1 MTEKDR
7 KEIETRQAILEKL
20 KKKLNDL
27 TLSRKCQKY
36 RLDRKQKLDAL
47 DEIRSK
53 KVTGNLTAEPG
64 LPQKVDSAELMEA
77 TCRIDIP
84 CSVAHE

>member
-27 TLSRKCQKY
+27 TLSRKC
-36 RLDRKQKLDAL
+36 
-47 DEIRSK
+47 
-53 KVTGNLTAEPG
+53 
-64 LPQKVDSAELMEA
+64 
-77 TCRIDIP
+77 
-84 CSVAHE
+84 